1 MSFVAR
7 TSFVV
12 MLLACALGSRPAA
25 QAQAVQSLSGAWAFD
40 RDASQIPREI
50 GFAADFVPAHPDSP
64 YPQGGGR
71 GGRRSSSAPDQALR
85 PRGDSYEDAQRRQR
99 LTEAV
104 RNPPPRVT
112 VVDTP
117 DTVTVT
123 DDQGISRVFHP
134 DGRAETLQLG
144 TTPLLTTARRD
155 EGKLVVLY
163 SVADLRQLR
172 YTYSRID
179 PSQLLVDVEFIERG
193 VAGDT
198 VRLVYRNPAD
208 VGKPTPASTSTASRP
223 ASGGP
228 PPPPGAPPA
237 AVPRAGSEF
246 AGLTRIGIVVEDL
259 GQLAI
264 GCGLTHDGLEAAAS
278 KPFTDAGLKVSK
290 NSDEDTYVHV
300 TLMTST
306 MPNGMCITRY
316 DWSIYAMTDATLSY
330 QQRPLLVQ
338 VLLAHKGGLTGSMPT
353 VHPADVTRGLTDG
366 LTQIAGIIR
375 DANR

>member
-7 TSFVV
+7 VTGVV
-12 MLLACALGSRPAA
+12 LLLACALVSAPAA
-25 QAQAVQSLSGAWAFD
+25 QEQADQSLSGAWAFD
-40 RDASQIPREI
+40 RDSSQIPREI

-71 GGRRSSSAPDQALR
+71 GGRRSGASAPDQALR
-85 PRGDSYEDAQRRQR
+85 PRGDSYEDAQRRQG
-99 LTEAV
+99 LTDAV

-112 VVDTP
+112 IIDTP

-123 DDQGISRVFHP
+123 DDQGISRIFHP

-172 YTYSRID
+172 YTYSRVD
-179 PSQLLVDVEFIERG
+179 PAQLVVEVQFIERG

-208 VGKPTPASTSTASRP
+208 IGKPAPTSTASRP

-237 AVPRAGSEF
+237 AVPRGGSEF

-259 GQLAI
+259 GQMAI
-264 GCGLTHDGLEAAAS
+264 GCGLTREGLEATAA
-278 KPFTDAGLKVSK
+278 KPFTDAGLKVSR

-306 MPNGMCITRY
+306 LPNGMCITRY

-338 VLLAHKGGLTGSMPT
+338 VVLAHKGGLTGSMPT
-353 VHPADVTRGLTDG
+353 VHPADVTRGLTEG